1 MPITLFKM
9 RLKLYMLVTLGFL
22 LKIRLQLWCQYDL
35 YTCIYGG
42 TCIHRCRTSLVAKN
56 FFFRTVGIPPPISS

>member
-22 LKIRLQLWCQYDL
+22 LKIRLQLWCQYD
-35 YTCIYGG
+35 IYIWWYMYIGVG
-42 TCIHRCRTSLVAKN
+42 LLWYKIGKSFC
-56 FFFRTVGIPPPISS
+56 FFRTFFRIIGFS

>member
-22 LKIRLQLWCQYDL
+22 LKIRLQLWCQYDI
-35 YTCIYGG
+35 YIIIYGG
-42 TCIHRCRTSLVAKN
+42 TCTLASD
-56 FFFRTVGIPPPISS
+56 FFGII

>member
-22 LKIRLQLWCQYDL
+22 LKIRLQLWCQYD
-35 YTCIYGG
+35 IYIWWYMYIGVG
-42 TCIHRCRTSLVAKN
+42 LLWYKIGQSFC
-56 FFFRTVGIPPPISS
+56 FFRTFYRTIGFS

>member
-22 LKIRLQLWCQYDL
+22 LKIRLLQLWCQYDID
-35 YTCIYGG
+35 IYGG
-42 TCIHRCRTSLVAKN
+42 TCTLLLWYKIGKSFC
-56 FFFRTVGIPPPISS
+56 FFRTFFRTIGFS